1 VEQFIQDLA
10 KSLGG
15 WAYLLVGFMAMA
27 ETAAFIGFIAP
38 GEFAIIFGGVLAGE
52 GTLSIVLLIG
62 IVWTCAVIGDSIGFM
77 IGRRFGRSFAERHGP
92 KVRLTEERV
101 KKVED
106 YFARHGGKTI
116 ILGRWLG
123 FVRPLMPFTAGTS
136 GMPYRAFLP
145 YDVLSAGMWSA
156 TFCVLGFIFYRSFTQ
171 ITNVAGKGSLALA
184 ILIGVSLAV
193 YQVVKRLR
201 HPEDRERL
209 AAWVS
214 RQAQRPALRPLAAV
228 ARALWATVLRPLWRL
243 VLRPIWI
250 VTAPPLRF
258 VGARLTPGELGI
270 ELTTLLAVTAVSVYT
285 VVLQVN
291 LIEPGGSLIT
301 GDRWALELARD
312 IQTHTLTTIAK
323 VLSFLGSFWVVLLA
337 VIATSFFLVTRER
350 LAEAATLAIGFVL
363 TDISVHVMKA
373 AVDRPRP
380 PDPLVDSGGSAYPS
394 GHAAL
399 AVTYLAI
406 AVLLAHGGRAARRL
420 GIVLAGV
427 AAVVLIGL
435 SRVYL
440 RVHWLSDV
448 GGGWAVGLAL
458 FSACGCIA
466 LVVQYLRSG
475 VGGTTAAD
483 APR

>member
-1 VEQFIQDLA
+1 MEQFIQDLA
-10 KSLGG
+10 EGLGS

-62 IVWTCAVIGDSIGFM
+62 IVWTSAVLGDSIGFM
-77 IGRRFGRSFAERHGP
+77 IGRRYGRVFAERHGP
-92 KVRLTEERV
+92 KVRLTEDRLR
-101 KKVED
+101 KVEE

-136 GMPYRAFLP
+136 GMSYRAFLP
-145 YDVLSAGMWSA
+145 YDVLSAGAWSA
-156 TFCVLGFIFYRSFTQ
+156 TFCVLGFIFYRSFTS
-171 ITNVAGKGSLALA
+171 IANVAGKGSLALA
-184 ILIGVSLAV
+184 ILLGVSIAV
-193 YQVVKRLR
+193 YEVVKHLR
-201 HPEDRERL
+201 RPEERERF

-214 RQAQRPALRPLAAV
+214 RQAQRPALRPLATV
-228 ARALWATVLRPLWRL
+228 FRALWVTLLHPLWRF
-243 VLRPIWI
+243 VLRPIWV

-270 ELTTLLAVTAVSVYT
+270 ELTTLLAVTAVSVYAI
-285 VVLQVN
+285 VLQIN
-291 LIEPGGSLIT
+291 LIEPGDSLIT

-312 IQTHTLTTIAK
+312 MQTQGLTTLAK
-323 VLSFLGSFWVVLLA
+323 ALSFLGSLWVVLAA
-337 VIATSFFLVTRER
+337 VIATVMFFVTRKR
-350 LAEAATLAIGFVL
+350 LAEATTIAIAFVL
-363 TDISVHVMKA
+363 TDITFHVMKS
-373 AVDRPRP
+373 AVERPRP
-380 PDPLVDSGGSAYPS
+380 PDPLVDSGGFAYPS

-406 AVLLAHGGRAARRL
+406 AVLLARGGRAARRL
-420 GIVLAGV
+420 AIVLAGV
-427 AAVVLIGL
+427 AATVLIGL

-448 GGGWAVGLAL
+448 SGGWAVGLAV

-475 VGGTTAAD
+475 VSGTTPAG

>member
-1 VEQFIQDLA
+1 
-10 KSLGG
+10 
-15 WAYLLVGFMAMA
+15 
-27 ETAAFIGFIAP
+27 
-38 GEFAIIFGGVLAGE
+38 
-52 GTLSIVLLIG
+52 
-62 IVWTCAVIGDSIGFM
+62 
-77 IGRRFGRSFAERHGP
+77 
-92 KVRLTEERV
+92 
-101 KKVED
+101 
-106 YFARHGGKTI
+106 
-116 ILGRWLG
+116 
-123 FVRPLMPFTAGTS
+123 MPFTAGTS

>member
-10 KSLGG
+10 ESLGS

-27 ETAAFIGFIAP
+27 ETAAFIGFVAP

-62 IVWTCAVIGDSIGFM
+62 VVWACAVTGDSIGFM
-77 IGRRFGRSFAERHGP
+77 IGRRFGRAFAERHGP
-92 KVRLTEERV
+92 KVRLTEDRV

-136 GMPYRAFLP
+136 GMSYRAFLP
-145 YDVLSAGMWSA
+145 YDVLSAGLWST
-156 TFCVLGFIFYRSFTQ
+156 TFCVLGYIFYRSFTE
-171 ITNVAGKGSLALA
+171 ITSIAGKGSLALA
-184 ILIGVSLAV
+184 ILIGVSVAV
-193 YQVVKRLR
+193 YHAVKHLR
-201 HPEDRERL
+201 HPEERERL

-214 RQAQRPALRPLAAV
+214 RQAQRPVLRPLAAA
-228 ARALWATVLRPLWRL
+228 ARAVRATLLRPLWRF
-243 VLRPIWI
+243 VLRPIWL

-258 VGARLTPGELGI
+258 AGARFTPGELGI
-270 ELTTLLAVTAVSVYT
+270 ELTTLLAVAAVSVYV
-285 VVLQVN
+285 VVLQIS
-291 LIEPGGSLIT
+291 LIETRDNLIT
-301 GDRWALELARD
+301 GDRWALDLARD
-312 IQTHTLTTIAK
+312 VQTHALTTLAK
-323 VLSFLGSFWVVLLA
+323 VLSFLASFWVVLVA
-337 VIATSFFLVTRER
+337 VIATGAYLVTRSR
-350 LAEAATLAIGFVL
+350 LAEAITLGIAFLL
-363 TDISVHVMKA
+363 TDITFHVMKA
-373 AVDRPRP
+373 AVNRPRP

-406 AVLLAHGGRAARRL
+406 AVLIAYGGRAARGL
-420 GIVLAGV
+420 AIVVAGAAV
-427 AAVVLIGL
+427 AALIGL

-448 GGGWAVGLAL
+448 GGGWAVGLAI
-458 FSACGCIA
+458 FSTCGCIA

-475 VGGTTAAD
+475 VSGTTAAD
-483 APR
+483 ASR